1 MLLNPDYRKF
11 VPKLSDC
18 LSLCS
23 FNQTCAAMS
32 YDGVASTCY
41 MSGKPSF
48 LNISEMEPKAFLKQA
63 HAEKLTV
70 SQCSLAIRAG
80 MLSKRTSLE
89 LRWPAVFENATRNA
103 SFL

>member
-1 MLLNPDYRKF
+1 MLLNPDYWKL

-41 MSGKPSF
+41 MSGKPNF

-63 HAEKLTV
+63 HAEKLAIF
-70 SQCSLAIRAG
+70 QCSSAIQAG
-80 MLSKRTSLE
+80 MFSKRI
-89 LRWPAVFENATRNA
+89 
-103 SFL
+103 